1 LCVITIRKICTKNE
15 LTEYQSLLR
24 RYGFWRCVYY
34 ANYLK
39 YIERGRSE
47 YLRELN
53 FDQEQLSR
61 DHCTLF
67 VVRSLQANYLLP
79 ALLDDL
85 IEVHTEIKF
94 VSHASLTFA
103 QKIVNIEKNTVL
115 FNAEVKIVSV
125 LKNNFKPSALPQVI
139 LEELN
144 GRL

>member
-1 LCVITIRKICTKNE
+1 MSKLSVR
-15 LTEYQSLLR
+15 
-24 RYGFWRCVYY
+24 VYY
-34 ANYLK
+34 EDTDSGGVVYHANYLK

-53 FDQEQLSR
+53 FDQGQLQLAR
-61 DHCTLF
+61 DHSALF

-85 IEVHTEIKF
+85 IEVHTEIKS
-94 VSHASLTFA
+94 VSHASLIFA

-115 FNAEVKIVSV
+115 FNAEVKVVSV
-125 LKNNFKPSALPQVI
+125 LKNNFKPCALPQVI

-144 GRL
+144 GRR